1 MSAPAA
7 KSDFAAVAF
16 NNVAHSFNHLL
27 MLLYP
32 TAVLAMVP
40 SFGIGYADLIELAT
54 PGLVL
59 YGIAA
64 LPAGWLGDRWSQPG
78 MIGVGYLG
86 SGVGALIVGFADT
99 TFEIGLGLALLGLFA
114 AIYHPVG
121 IAWLVA
127 TSKNTGRALGINGIF
142 GSVGVAAGPLL
153 AGALS
158 EFWGWRS
165 AFFVPGAASIVAGV
179 GLALTIRGALGAT
192 SAASQGTQ
200 TVRRGPETL
209 RALIALG
216 LCVLGTGFVYSAA
229 SVAMPKIFSERL
241 GEWGANAMGVGV
253 IVSVVYV
260 VTAFSQVA
268 GGWLT
273 DNFATKWVYVALQ
286 TALAPVAVL
295 VALSAGVPVVFL
307 VFIMLSCNVAGGPA
321 ENTLIARWSP
331 DRWLSVVYGVK
342 FVLTLGVSGM
352 LVPPAIAYFERTDGR
367 MDGLLYL
374 IGGSALA
381 AAAISAIL
389 LPPMERARAAPAQAQ
404 AAE

>member
-1 MSAPAA
+1 MTAPQSTA
-7 KSDFAAVAF
+7 SVAAVAF
-16 NNVAHSFNHLL
+16 NNVAHCFNHLL

-32 TAVLAMVP
+32 TAVLAMGP
-40 SFGIGYADLIELAT
+40 SFGVGYADLIELAT

-78 MIGVGYLG
+78 MIGIGYLG
-86 SGVGALIVGFADT
+86 SGAGALIVGFADT

-142 GSVGVAAGPLL
+142 GSIGVAAGPLL
-153 AGALS
+153 AGALA
-158 EFWGWRS
+158 ELWGWRA
-165 AFFVPGAASIVAGV
+165 AFLVPGVASIAA
-179 GLALTIRGALGAT
+179 GLALALMIRGAL
-192 SAASQGTQ
+192 AAAPPAS
-200 TVRRGPETL
+200 RRSGVDDRRPETL
-209 RALIALG
+209 RALIVLA

-241 GEWGANAMGVGV
+241 GEWGTNAMGVGV
-253 IVSVVYV
+253 VVSVVYV
-260 VTAFSQVA
+260 VTAFSQVV

-286 TALAPVAVL
+286 TVLAPLAAL
-295 VALSAGVPVVFL
+295 VALSAGAPAVFL
-307 VFIMLSCNVAGGPA
+307 VFLMLSCNVAGGPA

-342 FVLTLGVSGM
+342 FVLTLGISGM
-352 LVPPAIAYFERTDGR
+352 LVPPAIAYFERTQGR

-381 AAAISAIL
+381 AAAVAALL
-389 LPPMERARAAPAQAQ
+389 LPSVRSAPPAAATQ